1 MFQAIWLVR
10 QFTPFS
16 DILFLQSHVWS
27 WRQKQNGWH
36 GVLPKFRVRILE
48 NPRVDVF
55 KVKKTLQTIENSFS
69 DLLLLNVLFCFVF
82 SQKIT
87 IAQSKIVEKDNESK
101 ILLMFVKTTEK
112 WCSALMKINTR
123 KLYTLSLQI
132 NRSKQTWH
140 FLSDGVASS
149 LNFWCFLLHSP
160 SVDLMICHVQNF
172 VKN

>member
-1 MFQAIWLVR
+1 M
-10 QFTPFS
+10 
-16 DILFLQSHVWS
+16 WS
-27 WRQKQNGWH
+27 WRQKQNGWQVA

-48 NPRVDVF
+48 NPSVDVF
-55 KVKKTLQTIENSFS
+55 KVKNTLQSIENSFS
-69 DLLLLNVLFCFVF
+69 DLSLLNFLFCRLVF

-112 WCSALMKINTR
+112 WCSAIMKINTR
-123 KLYTLSLQI
+123 KLSTISLQI

-140 FLSDGVASS
+140 FLSHGVASS
-149 LNFWCFLLHSP
+149 LNFWCFLLHSL
-160 SVDLMICHVQNF
+160 SVEAIVCKRSETMICHVQNS